1 METGKEK
8 KSMKKS
14 VKIIIAVIAAVFVI
28 DAALFARVVSGKKS
42 SGLRLQNIYDEKIDN
57 LIALNSNARSSVIKE
72 DDYLYY
78 QFTEKQ
84 KKAFEEC
91 FERYKNAS
99 LLIRVEVS
107 CSKDTAQRLSSGELP
122 FNFGYLYS
130 DDFSDK
136 GNFLNDKLSASKR
149 IAVNA
154 DERMFVSEENIDST
168 YAMDIS
174 LAIKKSEQNKPVIPE
189 GFFVYSV
196 LKCRITG
203 TGVVPSEIG
212 FDYSSE
218 VPFYG
223 FSSNG
228 GNITKNNS
236 IIDFTGGSL
245 IFSAQNS
252 KAGTMPEIVVS
263 LTSDKRYES
272 TIDKSIRVK
281 MKVGSEKIYVKVTK
295 NAKKLII
302 PCGSLVT
309 PFPLIELSDNKP
321 AITGLIMRSSSNSVD
336 RAAEND
342 FSASEI
348 YVPIKTDP
356 GLILNY
362 SPKNWRTEDYEIFEW
377 DRLPGILFFDTR
389 NYTVQDNFFRR
400 LAFYIEKAGYK
411 GRLLTNKELGTM
423 HGFNALD
430 YRAETLADFF
440 NKATELDFKLNKE
453 EILLKKILLMNG
465 ILLPD
470 GQKVKAGYGAI
481 VSISQES
488 SSALRTQLLAHEAW
502 HMLFFIDEDFR
513 NYVGAAYYTMDSLSR
528 EFLIDYFRSQPSLGY
543 DVTDEYLM
551 HNEFMAYIL
560 QNSFSNVG
568 QYFVNHAYWKSVMD
582 FTPELCNY
590 VIKTNGQGF
599 TDAAVML
606 ENYVFDKYGV
616 ICGCLNLVQR

>member
-1 METGKEK
+1 
-8 KSMKKS
+8 MKKS
-14 VKIIIAVIAAVFVI
+14 VKIIIGIIAAVFVI
-28 DAALFARVVSGKKS
+28 DAALFAKVVSGKKNS
-42 SGLRLQNIYDEKIDN
+42 NIGLQNIYDETIDSM
-57 LIALNSNARSSVIKE
+57 IALNQNARTSVIRE
-72 DDYLYY
+72 GDYLYY

-84 KKAFEEC
+84 KKSFEEC
-91 FERYKNAS
+91 FEQYKNAS
-99 LLIRVEVS
+99 LLIRAEIS
-107 CSKDTAQRLSSGELP
+107 YSKETAQRISSGELP
-122 FNFGYLYS
+122 FNFGFLYA

-136 GNFLNDKLSASKR
+136 GNFLNDKVSAVKK
-149 IAVNA
+149 ITVNA
-154 DERMFVSEENIDST
+154 DEAMFVSEENGNYS

-174 LAIKKSEQNKPVIPE
+174 LAIKKTDQNIPVIPE

-196 LKCRITG
+196 LKCRIKG
-203 TGVVPSEIG
+203 AGVVPSEIG
-212 FDYSSE
+212 FDYSSDI
-218 VPFYG
+218 PFYG

-228 GNITKNNS
+228 GNITRNNS

-245 IFSAQNS
+245 IFPAQNTKS
-252 KAGTMPEIVVS
+252 GIMPEIVVS

-272 TIDKSIRVK
+272 TLEKSIRVK
-281 MKVGSEKIYVKVTK
+281 MKIGSEKIFVKVTE

-302 PCGSLVT
+302 PSGSLVT
-309 PFPLIELSDNKP
+309 PFPVIELTDNRP
-321 AITGLIMRSSSNSVD
+321 AVTGLIMRNSSSAVKNNSD
-336 RAAEND
+336 NE
-342 FSASEI
+342 FSSSEI
-348 YVPIKTDP
+348 CVPIKTDP

-362 SPKNWRTEDYEIFEW
+362 SPKNWRSEDYEIFEW
-377 DRLPGILFFDTR
+377 DRLPGIIFFDTR

-411 GRLLTNKELGTM
+411 GRLLTNSELGTM

-453 EILLKKILLMNG
+453 EILLKKILLANG
-465 ILLPD
+465 ILIAD
-470 GQKVKAGYGAI
+470 GQRVKPGYGAI

-488 SSALRTQLLAHEAW
+488 SSSLRVQLLAHEAW
-502 HMLFFIDEDFR
+502 HMLFFIDDDFR
-513 NYVGAAYYTMDSLSR
+513 NYTAAAYYTMDPRSR

-568 QYFVNHAYWKSVMD
+568 QYFVNHAQWKSVMS
-582 FTPELCNY
+582 FTPELCDY